1 MRLDA
6 TSFADRR
13 LSSLLLVVALTSGG
27 CNGSA
32 PPSNAPS
39 PPSSTPIATLT
50 GSPTAS
56 VGPSSSPFELGGF
69 PPPTSGP
76 LPAAT
81 TAALQTVLDRSVERG
96 LPGIAAT
103 VIVAG
108 RGIWSGAAGSADGSR
123 PLEPD
128 AAFDIAS
135 VTKTVIA
142 TQVLRLVEAGTI
154 GLDDPMDEHLPADID
169 VDTNHATIRDLL
181 AMESGIPEP
190 AVVEDPNFDA
200 DPGRAWTLDEVLDSI
215 PEDRSE
221 RGSFRYSNTSY
232 ILLGLVIADATGMS
246 VAEALRSGVLADP
259 RFDRI
264 VYQPDERPIAPLALP
279 FLGGKVRPDILGE
292 GGGYLPDRAA
302 ITTVPSAG
310 CIAADAVS
318 LALWAYDLFGGR
330 LLSEPSLL
338 AMTDFGEGTS
348 RDGYGLGVFDFSS
361 FVSGAPAV
369 GNGGWESAGY
379 AAHLV
384 VIPSRGTVIV
394 VLTNTS
400 TNPATTLGPVS
411 AGLSLAVRP

>member
-1 MRLDA
+1 MQE
-6 TSFADRR
+6 
-13 LSSLLLVVALTSGG
+13 
-27 CNGSA
+27 
-32 PPSNAPS
+32 
-39 PPSSTPIATLT
+39 I
-50 GSPTAS
+50 
-56 VGPSSSPFELGGF
+56 
-69 PPPTSGP
+69 
-76 LPAAT
+76 
-81 TAALQTVLDRSVERG
+81 LDRAVERG
-96 LPGIAAT
+96 LPGVAAT

-123 PLEPD
+123 SLEPD

-142 TQVLRLVEAGTI
+142 TQVLRLVDAGMLE
-154 GLDDPMDEHLPADID
+154 LDDPVDEHLPSDID

-190 AVVEDPNFDA
+190 ALVDDPNFDA
-200 DPGRAWTLDEVLDSI
+200 VPGRGWTLDEVLDSI
-215 PEDRSE
+215 PGN
-221 RGSFRYSNTSY
+221 RGQRGTFRYSNTSY

-246 VAEALRSGVLADP
+246 VAEALRSGVLAGP

-264 VYQPDERPIAPLALP
+264 VYQPDERPVAPLALP
-279 FLGGKVRPDILGE
+279 FVGGEVRPDILRT

-302 ITTVPSAG
+302 VTSVPSAG

-318 LALWAYDLFGGR
+318 LALWAYDVFGGR
-330 LLSEPSLL
+330 VLSEESLL
-338 AMTDFGEGTS
+338 AMTDFGAGS
-348 RDGYGLGVFDFSS
+348 AHDGYGLGVFDFSS
-361 FVSGAPAV
+361 FVSGASAV

-394 VLTNTS
+394 VLTNIS
-400 TNPATTLGPVS
+400 TNPGATLGPLS